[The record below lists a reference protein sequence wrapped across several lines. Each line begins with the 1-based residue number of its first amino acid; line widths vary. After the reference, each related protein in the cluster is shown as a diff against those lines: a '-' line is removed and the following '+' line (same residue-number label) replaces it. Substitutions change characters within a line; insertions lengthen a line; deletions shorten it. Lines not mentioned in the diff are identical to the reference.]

1 MAGACAVCMLIENLQ
16 NSAQVH
22 VIGALPLRQLSRLW
36 GYVNS
41 FEIPIWARP
50 TGFKIY
56 SWLFG
61 CNLDEITPEDLTLYP
76 SLGVFFYRKLKPGAR
91 PIAQSP
97 LVSPADGTLLH
108 FGTIENAQVEQVKG
122 VTYSLDALL
131 GLSNTSKPSDL
142 IPYLNEDSTNSP
154 SDPHEHVKHTDFAN
168 VNGIEYSLDELLGQ
182 QQKEGSTKDAAIEHD
197 LSAAAISHDA
207 KVAQELGRQ
216 VMDTATDSDITL
228 SKPTSYG
235 HIKPGNK
242 LFFSVIYLAP
252 GDYHRFHSPTAWV
265 AEKRRHFAGDLFSV
279 SPWMA
284 KRLPNLFLLNER
296 VALLGRW
303 RHGFFSMTPVG
314 ATNVGSIILN
324 FDKDLRTNVGRR
336 PPRTGA
342 YKEADYARASRV
354 LKGQPLQPGE
364 EMGGFCLGSTVVMV
378 FEAPENY
385 KFIGNTGDKV
395 KMGEALMGEV

>member
-1 MAGACAVCMLIENLQ
+1 M
-16 NSAQVH
+16 H

-50 TGFKIY
+50 TGFKLY
-56 SWLFG
+56 SWIFG

-76 SLGVFFYRKLKPGAR
+76 SLGVFFYRKLKPGVR

-131 GLSNTSKPSDL
+131 GLSNTSNDGSWL
-142 IPYLNEDSTNSP
+142 SYLRDDQA
-154 SDPHEHVKHTDFAN
+154 SDPHEHVKHTEFAN
-168 VNGIEYSLDELLGQ
+168 VNGIEYSLDELLGK
-182 QQKEGSTKDAAIEHD
+182 QQKEGTTRDAAVEHD

-216 VMDTATDSDITL
+216 VVASSSDSDQDARNTP
-228 SKPTSYG
+228 SKATSFG
-235 HIKPGNK
+235 NIKPGNK

-252 GDYHRFHSPTAWV
+252 GDYHRFHSPAAWV

-284 KRLPNLFLLNER
+284 KRLPNLFVLNER

-342 YKEADYARASRV
+342 YREADYARASRV
-354 LKGQPLQPGE
+354 LKGQPLEPGE

-378 FEAPENY
+378 FEAPEDY
-385 KFIGNTGDKV
+385 KFIGSPGDKV
-395 KMGEALMGEV
+395 RVGEALMQ